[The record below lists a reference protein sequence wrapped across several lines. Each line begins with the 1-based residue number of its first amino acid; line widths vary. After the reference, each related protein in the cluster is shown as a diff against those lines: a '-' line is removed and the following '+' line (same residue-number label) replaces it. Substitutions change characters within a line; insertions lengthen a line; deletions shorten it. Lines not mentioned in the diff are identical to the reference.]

1 MANAL
6 DANLAELAERVRR
19 STVQVHVERHGGG
32 SGVVWNNG
40 GTIVTNAH
48 VVGNAREVLIE
59 THDDRT
65 FRGEVALRDERT
77 DLAEVAAPAVA
88 GDGLRGA
95 TIGRAGTLRVGDFV
109 AALGAPLGIA
119 GALTVGIVHR
129 ATVDGRGLSRRWL
142 EADLRLAPGNSGG
155 PMVDALGRVVGINSM
170 IADGLALA
178 IPSEV
183 AERFVRTRGARAWLG
198 VTTQPVR
205 LREPIE
211 IGGARMNGAA
221 IGFVV
226 LELAPRSPALQAGLA
241 LGDVIVR
248 VGGASFESPWSFGV
262 AIDTVTPGDTIDIVV
277 LRGAKLLTVNVATG
291 THTARIDRA
300 A

>member
-1 MANAL
+1 MAHAL
-6 DANLAELAERVRR
+6 DENLAELAERVRR
-19 STVQVHVERHGGG
+19 STVQVYAERRGGG
-32 SGVVWNNG
+32 SGVVWNDDG
-40 GTIVTNAH
+40 AIVTNAH
-48 VVGNAREVLIE
+48 VVGTAREVTIE
-59 THDDRT
+59 TNDGRT
-65 FRGEVALRDERT
+65 FRGAVALRDERT
-77 DLAEVAAPAVA
+77 DLAEVAPAVA
-88 GDGLRGA
+88 VDGLRGA
-95 TIGRAGTLRVGDFV
+95 TIGHAGSLRVGDVV

-119 GALTVGIVHR
+119 GALTLGIVHR
-129 ATVDGRGLSRRWL
+129 AAVDGKGLSRRWL

-178 IPSEV
+178 IPSETV
-183 AERFVRTRGARAWLG
+183 ERFVRTRGARAWLG

-211 IGGARMNGAA
+211 KGVARANGATV
-221 IGFVV
+221 GFVI
-226 LELAPRSPALQAGLA
+226 LELAPRSPAQHAGLA

-248 VGGASFESPWSFGV
+248 IGGVSFDNPWSFGLS
-262 AIDTVTPGDTIDIVV
+262 IDNIGPGDTIGVEI

-291 THTARIDRA
+291 TQTARIDRA

>member
-6 DANLAELAERVRR
+6 DANLAELADRVRL
-19 STVQVHVERHGGG
+19 STVQVHSERRGGG
-32 SGVVWNNG
+32 SGVVWNDDG
-40 GTIVTNAH
+40 AIITNAH
-48 VVGNAREVLIE
+48 VVGSAREVVIE
-59 THDDRT
+59 THDGRT
-65 FRGEVALRDERT
+65 FRGAVALRDERI
-77 DLAEVAAPAVA
+77 DLAEVAAPAAAV
-88 GDGLRGA
+88 DGLRGA
-95 TIGRAGTLRVGDFV
+95 TIGRSGTLRVGDVV
-109 AALGAPLGIA
+109 AALGAPLGLA

-178 IPSEV
+178 IPSEA

-205 LREPIE
+205 LREPIDM
-211 IGGARMNGAA
+211 GDARSNGAPV
-221 IGFVV
+221 GFVV
-226 LELAPRSPALQAGLA
+226 LELAPRSPAVHAGLA

-248 VGGASFESPWSFGV
+248 VGGASFDSPWSFGF
-262 AIDTVTPGDTIDIVV
+262 AIDTVTPGDTIDVAV

-291 THTARIDRA
+291 TQTARIDRA